1 MTNVEWNT
9 IEHTYDYNQW
19 GELLAGVRG
28 YIYNPVDNNDV
39 YYRTNFMSDE
49 ELNWIN
55 QKRVS
60 IKCAPLFRLARD
72 IGGYKIVSNQSSK
85 IAHENST
92 FTNIDYNKLFDET
105 KEKLKGKL
113 SIDNYLIA
121 DTQELD
127 F

>member
-9 IEHTYDYNQW
+9 TRHSHDYNQW

-28 YIYNPVDNNDV
+28 YIYNPVDNNDI

-60 IKCAPLFRLARD
+60 IKLAPLFRLARD
-72 IGGYKIVSNQSSK
+72 IGGYKIVSNQSAK
-85 IAHENST
+85 IAHEKAT
-92 FTNIDYNKLFDET
+92 FTNIDYSKLFEET
-105 KEKLKGKL
+105 TDKLKGKF
-113 SIDNYLIA
+113 SIDNYLRA
-121 DTQELD
+121 DPQELD